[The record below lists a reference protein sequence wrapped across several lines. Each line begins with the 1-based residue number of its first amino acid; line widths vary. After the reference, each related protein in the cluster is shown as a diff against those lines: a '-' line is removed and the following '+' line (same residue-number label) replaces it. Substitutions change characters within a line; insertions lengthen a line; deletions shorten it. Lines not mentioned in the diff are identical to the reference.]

1 MKIILIGS
9 DKLVYFLGRQFA
21 SKGYQL
27 TIITP
32 DETQALTLSRKLK
45 ATVIKGDGSNPTIL
59 QEAGAYSA
67 DVLLALTAQDQDNL
81 VACQISQDRYGVPRT
96 IALVNDPD
104 NREVFQKLGVTQAF
118 SATEILGSLIEQQ
131 ADIQD
136 IKNLLP
142 VADTEVTLT
151 EMTLQDDSPAV
162 EKTPEQL
169 NLNGAAI
176 ACIIRGGTVL
186 QAREYSRLRSGDRLI
201 LISQSNQCAKAQR
214 VIMGE
219 KV

>member
-1 MKIILIGS
+1 
-9 DKLVYFLGRQFA
+9 FLGRQFA

-27 TIITP
+27 TIITS
-32 DETQALTLSRKLK
+32 DEKQALSLSRKLK
-45 ATVIKGDGSNPTIL
+45 ATVIKGDGSSPQIL
-59 QEAGAYSA
+59 QDAGAYSA

-81 VACQISQDRYGVPRT
+81 VACQVAQDRYGVPRT

-131 ADIQD
+131 ADVQD

-151 EMTLQDDSPAV
+151 EMTLQNDSPAV

-176 ACIIRGGTVL
+176 ACIIRGRTVL
-186 QAREYSRLRSGDRLI
+186 QAKEYSRLRSGDRLI
-201 LISQSNQCAKAQR
+201 LISQSNQCANAQR
-214 VIMGE
+214 LIMGE